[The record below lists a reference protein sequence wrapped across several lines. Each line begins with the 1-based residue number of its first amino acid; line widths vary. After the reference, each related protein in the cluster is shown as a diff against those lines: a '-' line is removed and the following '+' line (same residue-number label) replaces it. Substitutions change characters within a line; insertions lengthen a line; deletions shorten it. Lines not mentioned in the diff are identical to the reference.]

1 MVRVL
6 RKLAEEVGKETG
18 PKKSRGV
25 GTTKDPLSYAGVA
38 AANTNR
44 RTLPELLMSGLER
57 RIESDP
63 GRQWGFQREICSTV
77 LQLSPLPVVLRM
89 RISPAAWNDGPGEAL
104 QLIKEES
111 KICRH
116 DMGVQGR

>member
-1 MVRVL
+1 M
-6 RKLAEEVGKETG
+6 G

-25 GTTKDPLSYAGVA
+25 GTTKGPLSYAGEA

-63 GRQWGFQREICSTV
+63 GR
-77 LQLSPLPVVLRM
+77 
-89 RISPAAWNDGPGEAL
+89 
-104 QLIKEES
+104 
-111 KICRH
+111 
-116 DMGVQGR
+116 